1 MRIARQTRIAQ
12 ALQKT
17 LLYSD
22 IFDYPLTG
30 DQLYQFSGIPLSGKD
45 FLLVA
50 KTLPHVIHENTIYY
64 FLPKR
69 KKIVAE
75 RIRRKKISL
84 KKIRDMQSVIK
95 ILSIIPL
102 IQLIGI
108 SGSLALLHAD
118 RQDDSDLFFIT
129 KKNTMWITRLLV
141 YTFLQILGRKRKRK
155 NNAHALCAN
164 MFLDESDLQITKEKQ
179 SLYTAH
185 EIMQVVPIVNKNS
198 TYEKFLISNKWV
210 QKFFPNVLFPK
221 KKKEKIEL
229 SLWFLIYPIE
239 YLSRMT
245 QLLYMKNKKTRE
257 IATATQIAFHPID
270 YEKIIM
276 KAYERKSKRYG
287 V

>member
-1 MRIARQTRIAQ
+1 MRAAYQNRITQ

-30 DQLYQFSGIPLSGKD
+30 DQLYQFSSMPLSGKD
-45 FLLVA
+45 FLSVA
-50 KTLPHVIHENTIYY
+50 KTLPHVIYENTIYY

-84 KKIRDMQSVIK
+84 KKIRDMQGIIK
-95 ILSIIPL
+95 ILSFIPS

-118 RQDDSDLFFIT
+118 KQDDSDLFFIT
-129 KKNTMWITRLLV
+129 RKNTMWITRLLV
-141 YTFLQILGRKRKRK
+141 YFFLQIMGRKRKRN

-164 MFLDESDLQITKEKQ
+164 MFLDESDLQTIKEKQ

-185 EIMQVVPIVNKNS
+185 EVLQVVPIINKNN
-198 TYEKFLISNKWV
+198 TYEKFLLANKWI

-221 KKKEKIEL
+221 KKKEKNEF
-229 SLWFLIYPIE
+229 SFWFLLYPIE
-239 YLSRMT
+239 YLLRIA
-245 QLLYMKNKKTRE
+245 QLSYMKNKKTRE
-257 IATATQIAFHPID
+257 IVTPTQIAFHPID
-270 YEKIIM
+270 YERIIM
-276 KAYERKSKRYG
+276 KAYGRKSKRYG
-287 V
+287 I